1 MDHRYPLVTTRTL
14 DKVDK
19 GTDHQHAP
27 RSVWHRI
34 ACSLVEM
41 AIITGVVV
49 HTLQVVSNAHGDHL
63 DWHSFVGTFIAVPV
77 ILLALATIHLSAFP
91 LNQWVWRA
99 PVFALVESSVESLLS
114 LALIAAGRERWGTG
128 RAVFGDWPAMS
139 GTTFL
144 TRFGMICVFALI
156 LGGVAQFVRRREIH
170 AERKRGPA
178 RATGGPPHGGRR
190 AGD

>member
-1 MDHRYPLVTTRTL
+1 MDNRHPLVTTRTL
-14 DKVDK
+14 DQVGKSPEY
-19 GTDHQHAP
+19 QHAP

-41 AIITGVVV
+41 AIIAGVIVRV
-49 HTLQVVSNAHGDHL
+49 LHVISNAHGEQL

-77 ILLALATIHLSAFP
+77 ILLALATIHLSAYP
-91 LNQWVWRA
+91 LHQWVWRA
-99 PVFALVESSVESLLS
+99 PTFALVESAVEAVLS

-128 RAVFGDWPAMS
+128 RAVYGDWPAMA
-139 GTTFL
+139 GITFL
-144 TRFGMICVFALI
+144 TRFAMICVFALI

-170 AERKRGPA
+170 AERKKIHHGSPPA
-178 RATGGPPHGGRR
+178 GGRR